1 MKIGLGMFNSLAGS
15 AAHSA
20 VLPTISFIGQST
32 PSANTDIDASGIAFA
47 NNDLAIF
54 LLPRLLSSAPTKP
67 DGWTEIFPADARS
80 STNSAIVGWWQ
91 FVSGGA
97 LTDPAAG
104 SAGRHRLLVYRGAQI
119 KSGSVATLGHA
130 TASTTVSIPACTVGA
145 GEWGVAYA
153 YCRDSVAD
161 MDPILPTE
169 ATDQGGGTGVR
180 RFNAEGNANL
190 NVICGGTGGNVGNTG
205 WAQKDT
211 TITSMRSFGLSF
223 VLEPFGT

>member
-1 MKIGLGMFNSLAGS
+1 MIGQFLGSTS
-15 AAHSA
+15 YHP
-20 VLPTISFIGQST
+20 VLPTISFVGQAT
-32 PSANTDIDASGIAFA
+32 PGANADFDASGIPFQ
-47 NNDLAIF
+47 NGDLAIF

-67 DGWTEIFPADARS
+67 GDWTEIFPADARS
-80 STNSAIVGWWQ
+80 SPNSSIVGWWQ

-119 KSGSVATLGHA
+119 KSGSVAKLGHA
-130 TASTTVSIPACTVGA
+130 TASTTVSVPACTVVA

-153 YCRDSVAD
+153 YCRDVVAD
-161 MDPILPTE
+161 MDPILPTA

-180 RFNAEGNANL
+180 RFSTAGGSIP
-190 NVICGGTGGNVGNTG
+190 NVICGDTGGVAGNTG
-205 WAQKDT
+205 WTQKDT

-223 VLEPFGT
+223 VLEPKTS